1 MRSGNEDI
9 VIDSSSIMKRSR
21 SSRRS
26 KQRRI
31 NKANRAAAEKAR
43 QESSSN
49 TEDVVVEESSVKIT
63 EIINESSDS
72 EIQSESKGIVSEVE
86 NDTKTPRV
94 SETPFER
101 KAKKKEALMQYFLPV
116 YHNPRF
122 LEVIS
127 EESSDASDRDSKVS
141 CQEVEFTEIPT
152 HSENIIGDTN
162 VELVFLQSASSN
174 ETTDS
179 DEDESNTQQNENDVE
194 EDSLEEYYVH
204 QNGFVGESN
213 VQEGVVNTQG
223 DFFEHNGNINENVPG
238 NRENVAFEIK
248 NNDNTHEKLSSEHD
262 AQENVSQE
270 HNTQENVLPEDNA
283 QESILLED
291 NSEHNVYR
299 KAADHSVQE
308 HVLSE
313 HNGDNNVHEH
323 NAHQK
328 VECEDNVFQESK
340 TDTRSEINQSYE
352 VHENVHL
359 ERNVHKKVSFEHSVN
374 KKVILEDNVD
384 HNVKRNNLKVNEN
397 ISQECNID
405 QNVSSELKN
414 VSIHAENTLFE
425 QERNV
430 LNKETDEM
438 NGPENLPEDT
448 PLNILRKITKT
459 SALSPPRS
467 PSLSSNGSC
476 SSRGTSLCTAR
487 YNPSIGDIAS
497 LAKDEELAQA
507 SLNFK
512 QPARLRELCLNF
524 LLSQPFGADV
534 LKELANVSKVIDEF
548 TSSLPSK
555 VITSLLKD
563 NVKQRQLTQL
573 ANKLFNIPATI
584 KMSATITET
593 EPKDSKEDD
602 LYLYYEENEK
612 SRLQAKELSEWLEL
626 ARNKSVSETNL
637 TKIGVNQT
645 KKQPRANY
653 SRRAS
658 LPNNFYQQQLLLI
671 QEKEREIQRQ
681 LEELEEEKRKLLS
694 AQFTP
699 DDYIISS
706 KGDIAIYNEK
716 KKPFN
721 TTATPTEAEV
731 FRQQMY
737 DEYMQQL
744 AERDDRRMNK
754 VIKLSAPRP
763 SEHSP
768 KESKFETIHP
778 TDIEDEFMEQV
789 KKRKLG
795 GGVGDAVD
803 SDEISSG
810 IFDSDS
816 EPIIIL
822 DGSSVSCT
830 KVLPRHIQEFAEGE
844 CVCLFELSE
853 AGNK

>member
-1 MRSGNEDI
+1 
-9 VIDSSSIMKRSR
+9 MKRSR

-43 QESSSN
+43 QESSN
-49 TEDVVVEESSVKIT
+49 TEEDVVVEESSVKIT
-63 EIINESSDS
+63 EINNESSDS
-72 EIQSESKGIVSEVE
+72 EIQSESKGIVCEVE

-94 SETPFER
+94 TSETPFER
-101 KAKKKEALMQYFLPV
+101 KAKKKEALMQYFMPV

-127 EESSDASDRDSKVS
+127 EESSDASDRDSKLS
-141 CQEVEFTEIPT
+141 CQEVGFTEIST
-152 HSENIIGDTN
+152 HSENIVGDTN
-162 VELVFLQSASSN
+162 VELVFIQSASLN
-174 ETTDS
+174 ETSDS
-179 DEDESNTQQNENDVE
+179 DEDESNTQQNENDE
-194 EDSLEEYYVH
+194 EDSLEDVYVH
-204 QNGFVGESN
+204 QNGFVGKNN
-213 VQEGVVNTQG
+213 VHEDVAQG
-223 DFFEHNGNINENVPG
+223 NVFEHNVNTYQNVL
-238 NRENVAFEIK
+238 ENVAAEFK
-248 NNDNTHEKLSSEHD
+248 NDDNTRVNVSAEHN

-270 HNTQENVLPEDNA
+270 HNAEENVLPKHNVEDNA
-283 QESILLED
+283 QESISLEHNSD
-291 NSEHNVYR
+291 HIVQERVSSEHKV
-299 KAADHSVQE
+299 E
-308 HVLSE
+308 P
-313 HNGDNNVHEH
+313 NVHQTVFPEH
-323 NAHQK
+323 
-328 VECEDNVFQESK
+328 NVFQESTK
-340 TDTRSEINQSYE
+340 DTSSEINQSYK
-352 VHENVHL
+352 VHENFYSEH
-359 ERNVHKKVSFEHSVN
+359 NVHKKVSFEQSVN
-374 KKVILEDNVD
+374 KRVISEHNVD
-384 HNVKRNNLKVNEN
+384 HNVKRNKNDSNLKVNDN
-397 ISQECNID
+397 IPQECNID
-405 QNVSSELKN
+405 QNISSEHNVHKN
-414 VSIHAENTLFE
+414 VSIDHENVEFE

-430 LNKETDEM
+430 QNKETA
-438 NGPENLPEDT
+438 PENFSEDT

-573 ANKLFNIPATI
+573 ANKLFNIPAAI
-584 KMSATITET
+584 KMSPTNTET
-593 EPKDSKEDD
+593 ELKDSKEDD

-637 TKIGVNQT
+637 TKIGVNQA

-763 SEHSP
+763 NENSP
-768 KESKFETIHP
+768 KESKFETVHP

-795 GGVGDAVD
+795 GGGGGGGDAVD

-830 KVLPRHIQEFAEGE
+830 KALPRHIQEFAEGE
-844 CVCLFELSE
+844 CVCVCL
-853 AGNK
+853 N